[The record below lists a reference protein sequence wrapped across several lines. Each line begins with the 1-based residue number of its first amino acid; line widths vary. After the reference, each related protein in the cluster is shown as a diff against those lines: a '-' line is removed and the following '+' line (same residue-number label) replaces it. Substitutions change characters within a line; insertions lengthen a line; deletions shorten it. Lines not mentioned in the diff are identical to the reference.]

1 LTGAKPS
8 DVVIIGDVDEVVRPA
23 VLARVLGC
31 AEVAFPVSLLLAD
44 HNYNL
49 HWRKRDPSFLSLS
62 LVSLARLAS
71 PVVLRRVLV
80 GQGLASGETN
90 LISQVRG
97 QGGLYNL
104 GEVRF
109 GIIPLCEGSMCILN
123 FSIYLSFKINITN
136 ITYV

>member
-1 LTGAKPS
+1 
-8 DVVIIGDVDEVVRPA
+8 
-23 VLARVLGC
+23 VLGC

-71 PVVLRRVLV
+71 PVVLRRVMV
-80 GQGLASGETN
+80 GQGLASGETK

-97 QGGLYNL
+97 QGGLD
-104 GEVRF
+104 
-109 GIIPLCEGSMCILN
+109 PLCEGSICILK
-123 FSIYLSFKINITN
+123 SLDLLKLKDKHHVRIDSLSKTRLLTN
-136 ITYV
+136 YP